1 MQKYISE
8 LKYEISQHTN
18 CLSKD
23 EKNKLINLILLI
35 KEENNTKK
43 LDSKRHLSL
52 SQPNILKYQ
61 SFKEINADVSK
72 KFSNNENIS
81 PIYTLV
87 KFVFSLPISKK
98 ICNFF
103 NFPPQNIYTLY
114 PFFKFIFFKKGE
126 LIFDTI
132 QNKQKCFYILLSGK
146 IEYLQAQYPNLLKN
160 LIRKIIELKL
170 EDYFEKNFNIN
181 IKQIEVFSEES
192 EKLMYKKLL
201 NNIKNSD
208 LDIEI
213 KENLLKIE
221 IKPPKQIILNQ
232 ITETCGLREIVSE
245 IRKIK
250 MKSKAIALSDVY
262 CIYIEKDI
270 LTKYLGIILIES
282 LHSNYNFIGKILPFL
297 KEDYQFTLL
306 MRKVEY
312 LFPFKGNIIYKE
324 GTKGHFFYLIYQGEC
339 TLNKKIY
346 IDSNKEVSIYPK
358 NNKLPFNLNL
368 ISIKKYNVISLKK
381 GTFAGSELLYS
392 TENIY
397 DSTLVINSDDT
408 ILFQFDVVDFKDD
421 FDILQRVKE
430 SLFQSFIIYQNNLK
444 ELETNL
450 NDNERIIITY
460 RNVFKKLI
468 NTSIPNNFVNN
479 IISKIHNKPLKSIIP
494 FKKIKKD
501 FSLSAKRNN
510 FIIKKQNF
518 PFLNSEDTD
527 KDINL
532 FDQNLSSS
540 RKLNKNKN
548 KNHFFISSMNSFY
561 NEKSN
566 NNNNDLKRNIIDKE
580 KMKNL
585 RFLKK
590 INRNTKEIKQSIRKL
605 NNKKLLRNS
614 SLPNLKDSLYQS
626 LSNFDKRELSY
637 LTPSFKIPMFS
648 ALNN

>member
-35 KEENNTKK
+35 KDENNSKK
-43 LDSKRHLSL
+43 LDNKRHVSL
-52 SQPNILKYQ
+52 SQPNIIKFQ
-61 SFKEINADVSK
+61 SFKEINANVQK
-72 KFSNNENIS
+72 KFSKDENIS
-81 PIYTLV
+81 PLNTLV

-103 NFPPQNIYTLY
+103 NFPPQNIYTLF
-114 PFFKFIFFKKGE
+114 PFFKFKYFKRGS

-132 QNKQKCFYILLSGK
+132 QNKPKCFYILLSGK
-146 IEYLQAQYPNLLKN
+146 IEYLQTQYPNLLKN

-170 EDYFEKNFNIN
+170 EDYFEKKFNIN

-201 NNIKNSD
+201 NHIKNSE
-208 LDIEI
+208 LDIKI
-213 KENLLKIE
+213 KDLLLKIE
-221 IKPPKQIILNQ
+221 VKPPKQIILNQ

-250 MKSKAIALSDVY
+250 IKSKAIAITDVY

-270 LTKYLGIILIES
+270 LTKYLGTILLDS
-282 LHSNYNFIGKILPFL
+282 LHSNYDFIGKILPFL

-312 LFPFKGNIIYKE
+312 LFPLKEQIIYKE

-339 TLNKKIY
+339 TLKKKIY
-346 IDSNKEVSIYPK
+346 IDPNKEVSIYPK
-358 NNKLPFNLNL
+358 KNNFPLNLNL
-368 ISIKKYNVISLKK
+368 ISIKKYNVISLNK

-392 TENIY
+392 TEYLY

-408 ILFQFDVVDFKDD
+408 ILIQFDADDYKDD
-421 FDILQRVKE
+421 FDILQRLKE

-450 NDNERIIITY
+450 NENERIIITY
-460 RNVFKKLI
+460 RNVFKKLM
-468 NTSIPNNFVNN
+468 NTPIPNNFVSQ
-479 IISKIHNKPLKSIIP
+479 IISKIHNKPLKNIIS
-494 FKKIKKD
+494 FQKIKKN
-501 FSLSAKRNN
+501 FSLSSKRNN
-510 FIIKKQNF
+510 NLIKKQSL
-518 PFLNSEDTD
+518 PFLNSDDTTNKEMNFFD
-527 KDINL
+527 K
-532 FDQNLSSS
+532 NLSSS
-540 RKLNKNKN
+540 RKN
-548 KNHFFISSMNSFY
+548 KNHFFISSLNSLL
-561 NEKSN
+561 NENFQSN
-566 NNNNDLKRNIIDKE
+566 NNNNDDLKKKLIEKE

-585 RFLKK
+585 KFLKK
-590 INRNTKEIKQSIRKL
+590 INRNSKEIIQSIKKL
-605 NNKKLLRNS
+605 NKKKLLRNS
-614 SLPNLKDSLYQS
+614 SLPCLKDSLYQS
-626 LSNFDKRELSY
+626 LSNFEKRDFSY
-637 LTPSFKIPMFS
+637 FTPSFRIPMFS